1 MFLKESIRSDAAE
14 NTEGLKI
21 VYDDVAPYAKE
32 HSSPQVIQSGLR
44 PRKVLYPGNG
54 LVPQKTVVQKAF
66 PELKRDDLIYPGY
79 SLCLPRFALMNG
91 KYVNFP
97 DDAENYGYISD
108 EVSDENGRLAKII
121 NSAGVHPSKKLKPGL
136 FVFPSSTL
144 RQVTKSPE
152 LTVMFSQKFTSVGL
166 LLTFNMMSGDYCTK
180 LRVKWYSE
188 GKLLSDMEF
197 MPDAVRYF
205 CSNYVQLYDKI
216 VITFYETSQPFRPVF
231 ITRIDYGI
239 YRDFFSDE
247 LLTTSCLQEVN
258 AISENISVNTLNF
271 TVRTETNIPFDFQKK
286 QKLAVYFNGQRIGNF
301 YLKNGA
307 RKNRTDYQMDSH
319 DAIGV
324 LDGNEF
330 TGGIYTGQTAA
341 VVIGQIFDG
350 EDFGYL
356 LDDTLSDI
364 PLFGH
369 IPYTTKRNALVQVA
383 FAIGAVVD
391 TSNYDGVMIY
401 SQQTELSGTFT
412 QADAFDGL
420 TLEHS
425 DVVTGIRISVHTYQ
439 PSEEI
444 EELYNDV
451 LNGTAEVIFSEPHYD
466 LSVAGGEL
474 VKHGDNYAVIKGTG
488 ETVILR
494 GKKYTHLT
502 TSLLKENPAIVFNKN
517 VKEVSSATLVH
528 TGNAKEVLNR
538 VYEYYQRAE
547 NVRGDVLLSN
557 KMLGQVVGVDTAYD
571 GQREGT
577 IESISYQFG
586 IKEIRAEV
594 VIHE

>member
-1 MFLKESIRSDAAE
+1 
-14 NTEGLKI
+14 
-21 VYDDVAPYAKE
+21 
-32 HSSPQVIQSGLR
+32 
-44 PRKVLYPGNG
+44 
-54 LVPQKTVVQKAF
+54 
-66 PELKRDDLIYPGY
+66 
-79 SLCLPRFALMNG
+79 
-91 KYVNFP
+91 
-97 DDAENYGYISD
+97 
-108 EVSDENGRLAKII
+108 
-121 NSAGVHPSKKLKPGL
+121 
-136 FVFPSSTL
+136 
-144 RQVTKSPE
+144 
-152 LTVMFSQKFTSVGL
+152 
-166 LLTFNMMSGDYCTK
+166 MMSGDYCTK

>member
-1 MFLKESIRSDAAE
+1 
-14 NTEGLKI
+14 
-21 VYDDVAPYAKE
+21 
-32 HSSPQVIQSGLR
+32 
-44 PRKVLYPGNG
+44 
-54 LVPQKTVVQKAF
+54 
-66 PELKRDDLIYPGY
+66 
-79 SLCLPRFALMNG
+79 
-91 KYVNFP
+91 
-97 DDAENYGYISD
+97 
-108 EVSDENGRLAKII
+108 
-121 NSAGVHPSKKLKPGL
+121 
-136 FVFPSSTL
+136 
-144 RQVTKSPE
+144 
-152 LTVMFSQKFTSVGL
+152 
-166 LLTFNMMSGDYCTK
+166 
-180 LRVKWYSE
+180 
-188 GKLLSDMEF
+188 
-197 MPDAVRYF
+197 
-205 CSNYVQLYDKI
+205 
-216 VITFYETSQPFRPVF
+216 
-231 ITRIDYGI
+231 
-239 YRDFFSDE
+239 
-247 LLTTSCLQEVN
+247 
-258 AISENISVNTLNF
+258 
-271 TVRTETNIPFDFQKK
+271 
-286 QKLAVYFNGQRIGNF
+286 
-301 YLKNGA
+301 
-307 RKNRTDYQMDSH
+307 MDSH